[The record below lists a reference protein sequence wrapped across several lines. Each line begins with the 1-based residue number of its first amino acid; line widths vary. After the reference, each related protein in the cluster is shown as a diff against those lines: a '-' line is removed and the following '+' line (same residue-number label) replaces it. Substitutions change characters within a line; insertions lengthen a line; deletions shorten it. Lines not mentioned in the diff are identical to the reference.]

1 MTGDELRKI
10 AIKAYGERGWQKKL
24 ADRLG
29 RDVSTIRRYIES
41 DSVPSLVALAAQTIK
56 SERSK

>member
-1 MTGDELRKI
+1 MTGRELRTI

-24 ADRLG
+24 AERLG

-41 DSVPSLVALAAQTIK
+41 DTVPPLVALAAQTIK
-56 SERSK
+56 KERA